1 MAKRRNNPPTTGL
14 LLSLVAGGAL
24 LYLLLRKKEP
34 AKALPPGGKP
44 PIGSDPLGIGTG
56 TDTGTGTGA
65 CASVVITTVTD
76 SLTIRADATTASRAV
91 GTVAKGATV
100 AVDRSVTG
108 QSANGS
114 TTWYHLADGRGF
126 IAGGYSRCV

>member
-1 MAKRRNNPPTTGL
+1 MTKRRKNPSGSAL
-14 LLSLVAGGAL
+14 FLVAAGGAA
-24 LYLLLRKKEP
+24 LYLLLRKKAP
-34 AKALPPGGKP
+34 ATSSKPTGGDP
-44 PIGSDPLGIGTG
+44 LGVDPVGSDPAGLVGAGT
-56 TDTGTGTGA
+56 
-65 CASVVITTVTD
+65 CASVVITTATD
-76 SLTIRADATTASRAV
+76 SLTIRADATTSSRAV

-126 IAGGYSRCV
+126 IAGGYCRCV